1 MVHIARGVDDM
12 TVDACYGVHHQQV
25 YDMLP
30 DEHVLYIELQS
41 DLYGFPRLV
50 GSHYLPTDSVHD
62 RLADF
67 GVYRRIDA
75 QADWVFARSQGDSI
89 TENWAYAHLIDG
101 EQLRSMGEWS
111 DGTQVLP
118 LLVYQ
123 DALNTSDKFAY
134 CSTFVGEL

>member
-1 MVHIARGVDDM
+1 
-12 TVDACYGVHHQQV
+12 
-25 YDMLP
+25 
-30 DEHVLYIELQS
+30 
-41 DLYGFPRLV
+41 
-50 GSHYLPTDSVHD
+50 VHD

-111 DGTQVLP
+111 DGTPVLP

-134 CSTFVGEL
+134 CSTFIGEL